1 MSVAR
6 HALQRPRAARPER
19 RLEIDGLRAVAV
31 LLVVIYHIWP
41 RRVSG
46 GVDVFLMLTG
56 FLITG
61 SLLRNEHVKLWA
73 FIRRLLRRLLPA
85 AGLTLFG
92 VLIGMVL
99 ILPKTRWD
107 VTVAEVVAS
116 ALYYENWQLAFSA
129 VDYLS
134 AGNAVSPVQHFW
146 SLAIQGQFYVIWPVL
161 LLMARRKLQVFVGL
175 MAAVFVLSLAY
186 SILRTATDQ
195 AWAYFDTGAR
205 LWELA
210 LGGLL
215 AVALP
220 FLKVPRPVRVVL
232 GWLGLAALVACGLV
246 LQVSTSFPGYVALW
260 PTLAAAAVIVAGAA
274 GGADRLLTLRPVL
287 YVGRVSYALYLW
299 HWPIFVFYLVATDRT
314 AASWKGILLILAASF
329 ALAAVTTELTDR
341 TGGWGPLLLA
351 PALVGAVVVTFLPRQ
366 DSGITPAPALAAK
379 DRPRSYEDGCAQHP
393 KDAEVLV
400 CRYGAKNPDKT
411 IALVGNSH
419 AAHWLPVLELLGE
432 DNGWQIVNIT
442 KGACALSTT
451 VQLYRGKPQPT
462 CDQWQE
468 GVLAELRTIGPDLLI
483 TTATESSEWERGEN
497 MPGGYLERWR
507 QLGAMGI
514 DVLAIRDTPRM
525 GFDPPECV
533 ETKGAAACVAPRSLS
548 LAERMPTAGPIPD
561 NVTVADFNATF
572 CPDDRCPSVIG
583 DTLVYS
589 DNGHITATFVRSL
602 APALEKEVL
611 RALAGRQAKSQ
622 G

>member
-1 MSVAR
+1 M
-6 HALQRPRAARPER
+6 
-19 RLEIDGLRAVAV
+19 
-31 LLVVIYHIWP
+31 VIYHIWP

-61 SLLRNEHVKLWA
+61 SLLRDEHVKLWA
-73 FIRRLLRRLLPA
+73 FARRLVLRLLPA
-85 AGLTLFG
+85 AGLTLLG

-107 VTVAEVVAS
+107 GTVAEVVAS

-146 SLAIQGQFYVIWPVL
+146 SLAIQGQFYVVWPVL

-186 SILRTATDQ
+186 SIFRTATDQ

-220 FLKVPRPVRVVL
+220 FLKVPKPVRVVL

-274 GGADRLLTLRPVL
+274 GGADRLLTLRPLL
-287 YVGRVSYALYLW
+287 YVGRISYALYLW
-299 HWPIFVFYLVATDRT
+299 HWPIFVFYLTATDRT

-351 PALVGAVVVTFLPRQ
+351 PALVGSMLVTFLPQ
-366 DSGITPAPALAAK
+366 QGSAITPAPELAAE
-379 DRPRSYEDGCAQHP
+379 DRPRSYADGCAQHL
-393 KDAEVLV
+393 KEAEVLI
-400 CRYGAKNPDKT
+400 CRYGSKNPDKV

-419 AAHWLPVLELLGE
+419 AAHWLPALEVLGE
-432 DNGWQIVNIT
+432 ENGWQIVNIT
-442 KGACALSTT
+442 KGACTLSTT
-451 VQLYRGKPQPT
+451 VQLYKGKPQPM

-468 GVLAELRTIGPDLLI
+468 GVLAELPKLDPDLLI

-497 MPGGYLERWR
+497 MPRGYPERWR
-507 QLGAMGI
+507 QLDAMGI

-533 ETKGAAACVAPRSLS
+533 ETKGAAACVAPRSRS
-548 LAERMPTAGPIPD
+548 LAERMPTAGPIPA

-572 CPDDRCPSVIG
+572 CPDDRCPAVIG
-583 DTLVYS
+583 NTLVYS
-589 DNGHITATFVRSL
+589 DNGHITATFMRSL

-611 RALAGRQAKSQ
+611 RALAGRRADSR

>member
-1 MSVAR
+1 M
-6 HALQRPRAARPER
+6 
-19 RLEIDGLRAVAV
+19 
-31 LLVVIYHIWP
+31 VIYHIWP

-73 FIRRLLRRLLPA
+73 FARRLVLRLLPA
-85 AGLTLFG
+85 AGLTLLG

-107 VTVAEVVAS
+107 LTITEVVAS

-161 LLMARRKLQVFVGL
+161 LLMARRKLRVFVGL

-186 SILRTATDQ
+186 SVFRTATDQ

-220 FLKVPRPVRVVL
+220 FLKVPKPVRVVL

-260 PTLAAAAVIVAGAA
+260 PTLAAAAIVVAGTA

-287 YVGRVSYALYLW
+287 YVGRISYALYLW

-314 AASWKGILLILAASF
+314 AASWKGILLILVASF
-329 ALAAVTTELTDR
+329 VLAAATTELTDR
-341 TGGWGPLLLA
+341 TGNWGPLLLA
-351 PALVGAVVVTFLPRQ
+351 PALVGAAVVPLLPWQ
-366 DSGITPAPALAAK
+366 QGDTITPAPAVAAE
-379 DRPRSYEDGCAQHP
+379 DRPRSYKDGCAQHL
-393 KDAEVLV
+393 KEAEVLV
-400 CRYGAKNPDKT
+400 CRYGSKNPDKV

-419 AAHWLPVLELLGE
+419 AAHWLPALELLGE

-442 KGACALSTT
+442 KGACTLSTT
-451 VQLYRGKPQPT
+451 VQLYKGKPQPL

-468 GVLAELRTIGPDLLI
+468 GVLAELPRIDPDLLI

-497 MPGGYLERWR
+497 MPAGYLERWR
-507 QLGAMGI
+507 QLDAMGI
-514 DVLAIRDTPRM
+514 DILAIRDTPRM

-533 ETKGAAACVAPRSLS
+533 ETKGAAACVAPRSRS

-572 CPDDRCPSVIG
+572 CPGDRCPAVIG
-583 DTLVYS
+583 NTLVYS
-589 DNGHITATFVRSL
+589 DNGHITATFMRSL

-611 RALAGRQAKSQ
+611 RALAGGEADSRGQPGNSQ

>member
-1 MSVAR
+1 M
-6 HALQRPRAARPER
+6 
-19 RLEIDGLRAVAV
+19 
-31 LLVVIYHIWP
+31 VVYHIWP

-61 SLLRNEHVKLWA
+61 SLLRDEHVRLWA
-73 FIRRLLRRLLPA
+73 FARRLARRLLPA
-85 AGLTLFG
+85 AGLTLLG
-92 VLIGMVL
+92 VLVGTVL

-107 VTVAEVVAS
+107 ATVAEVVAS

-134 AGNAVSPVQHFW
+134 SGGAVSPVQHFW

-161 LLMARRKLQVFVGL
+161 LLLARRRLPVFVGL

-186 SILRTATDQ
+186 SVFRTATDQ

-220 FLKVPRPVRVVL
+220 FLKVPKPVRVVL

-260 PTLAAAAVIVAGAA
+260 PTLAAAAVIVAGRA

-287 YVGRVSYALYLW
+287 YVGRISYALYLW
-299 HWPIFVFYLVATDRT
+299 HWPVFVFYLVATDRT
-314 AASWKGILLILAASF
+314 AASWKGILLILAASL
-329 ALAAVTTELTDR
+329 ALAAVTTELADR
-341 TGGWGPLLLA
+341 TGQWGPLLLA
-351 PALVGAVVVTFLPRQ
+351 PALAGAVVVSFLPRPG
-366 DSGITPAPALAAK
+366 DGITPAPALAAE

-393 KDAEVLV
+393 RDAEVLV
-400 CRYGAKNPDKT
+400 CRYGAQNPDKT

-419 AAHWLPVLELLGE
+419 AAHWLPALELLGE
-432 DNGWQIVNIT
+432 ENGWQIVNIT

-451 VQLYRGKPQPT
+451 VQLYKGKPQPT

-468 GVLAELRTIGPDLLI
+468 GVLAELREIAPDLLI

-497 MPGGYLERWR
+497 MPAGYPERWR

-533 ETKGAAACVAPRSLS
+533 ETKGPAACVAPRSLS
-548 LAERMPTAGPIPD
+548 LAERMPTAGRIPA
-561 NVTVADFNATF
+561 NVTIADFNATF
-572 CPDDRCPSVIG
+572 CPGDRCPSVIG
-583 DTLVYS
+583 NTMVYS
-589 DNGHITATFVRSL
+589 DNGHITATFMRSL

-611 RALAGRQAKSQ
+611 RALAGGQANPKR
-622 G
+622 

>member
-6 HALQRPRAARPER
+6 HALQRPRTGRSER

-61 SLLRNEHVKLWA
+61 SLLRDEHVKLWA
-73 FIRRLLRRLLPA
+73 FARRLVLRLLPA
-85 AGLTLFG
+85 AGLTLLG

-107 VTVAEVVAS
+107 GTVAEVVAS

-146 SLAIQGQFYVIWPVL
+146 SLAIQGQFYVVWPVL

-186 SILRTATDQ
+186 SIFRTATDQ

-220 FLKVPRPVRVVL
+220 FLKVPKPVRVVL

-274 GGADRLLTLRPVL
+274 GGADRLLTLRPLL
-287 YVGRVSYALYLW
+287 YVGRISYALYLW
-299 HWPIFVFYLVATDRT
+299 HWPIFVFYLTATDRT

-351 PALVGAVVVTFLPRQ
+351 PALVGSMLVTFLPQ
-366 DSGITPAPALAAK
+366 QGSAITPAPELAAE
-379 DRPRSYEDGCAQHP
+379 DRPRSYADGCAQHL
-393 KDAEVLV
+393 KEAEVLI
-400 CRYGAKNPDKT
+400 CRYGSKNPDKV

-419 AAHWLPVLELLGE
+419 AAHWLPALEVLGE
-432 DNGWQIVNIT
+432 ENGWQIVNIT
-442 KGACALSTT
+442 KGACTLSTT
-451 VQLYRGKPQPT
+451 VQLYKGKPQPM

-468 GVLAELRTIGPDLLI
+468 GVLAELPKLDPDLLI

-497 MPGGYLERWR
+497 MPRGYPERWR
-507 QLGAMGI
+507 QLDAMGI

-533 ETKGAAACVAPRSLS
+533 ETKGAAACVAPRSRS
-548 LAERMPTAGPIPD
+548 LAERMPTAGPIPA

-572 CPDDRCPSVIG
+572 CPDDRCPAVIG
-583 DTLVYS
+583 NTLVYS
-589 DNGHITATFVRSL
+589 DNGHITATFMRSL

-611 RALAGRQAKSQ
+611 RALAGRRADSR